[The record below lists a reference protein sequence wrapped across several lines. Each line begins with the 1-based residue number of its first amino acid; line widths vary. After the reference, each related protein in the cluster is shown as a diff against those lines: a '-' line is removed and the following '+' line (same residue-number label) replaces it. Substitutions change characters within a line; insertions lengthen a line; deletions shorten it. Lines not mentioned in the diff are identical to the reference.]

1 MDLLAEGLD
10 FRAQPFEFLFED
22 RDALDQA
29 AEPLGQAA
37 EPLLDT
43 AEALLDTADP
53 LLDAADP
60 LVEGADPLVDA
71 AEPLVEGPD
80 PLLYGAEPRLQG
92 AESLLD
98 AADRFREGAE
108 PLLQVGELLFEVPTE
123 RLEVPAGLGPEG
135 LELLVEPGGVPGELF
150 ADGPRLGEEGVQE
163 GLLPVGGILPHG
175 LDLRGEEGPLL
186 REAGVGLLEPGRG
199 PDAELGLGAELGGD
213 LRGARRG
220 ATGREGEPG
229 AGHRLLPLRKRRGG
243 RGVRG
248 LDHRILDAV
257 EAVSVVR
264 RPGAG
269 NSRGT
274 DRRGGSGR
282 RGRESRTGFRTGFRS
297 GHGGLRGGSPAS
309 DDRTGRAGNLPVPP
323 YRTDAAEI
331 LPAEGRI
338 CCRFRKS
345 RSAGSAATADSR
357 RIRAGRRSRKTKS
370 GVPAGPAPRDGRG
383 RAFR

>member
-29 AEPLGQAA
+29 SEALLDAA
-37 EPLLDT
+37 EPLLDA
-43 AEALLDTADP
+43 AE
-53 LLDAADP
+53 
-60 LVEGADPLVDA
+60 PLVDA
-71 AEPLVEGPD
+71 AEPLVEGADPLVEGAD
-80 PLLYGAEPRLQG
+80 PLLDGAEPRLQG
-92 AESLLD
+92 AESLFD

-108 PLLQVGELLFEVPTE
+108 PLFQVGELPFEVPAE
-123 RLEVPAGLGPEG
+123 RLEVPAGLGAEG
-135 LELLVEPGGVPGELF
+135 LELLVEPGGVPGELL

-257 EAVSVVR
+257 DAVSVVR

-338 CCRFRKS
+338 SCRFRKS

-357 RIRAGRRSRKTKS
+357 RIRAGRRLRKRKS
-370 GVPAGPAPRDGRG
+370 GVPVGPAPRDGRVPV
-383 RAFR
+383 FR